1 MSGMSQTPRTPVRSL
16 VVITSRTLV
25 TRGGEVRPTRLPAG
39 ARPTVCHGYE
49 TLDGLWYGL
58 CSFITALVLKGAWYP
73 KCPSLWGLSASRNTA
88 FLALWPFWSVR
99 FGSIKLR
106 TYTFYACA
114 HTQYMSPRRTRMEKF
129 FSFPRVTPWLHRRL
143 IPLKE
148 ILIMRFA
155 IMFSLT
161 VFSRHSTN
169 LVTEPER
176 GLRSPTRTL
185 CGRQQPSSWNNS
197 WVCW

>member
-1 MSGMSQTPRTPVRSL
+1 MWGMSQTPRTPVRSL
-16 VVITSRTLV
+16 VVITSRTSV
-25 TRGGEVRPTRLPAG
+25 TKGGKVRHPQLPAG
-39 ARPTVCHGYE
+39 ALPTVCHGYE
-49 TLDGLWYGL
+49 TLDGLWFGL

-73 KCPSLWGLSASRNTA
+73 QLQNVPSLWGLSASRNTA

-106 TYTFYACA
+106 TCTFYACA
-114 HTQYMSPRRTRMEKF
+114 HTQYMSLRRTRTEKL
-129 FSFPRVTPWLHRRL
+129 FSFPRVTPWPHRRL

-176 GLRSPTRTL
+176 GFDRRRTHCAEGTAFL
-185 CGRQQPSSWNNS
+185 LK
-197 WVCW
+197 